1 MKKYYSVEEAEE
13 MIPVLKPQL
22 LKLLKLSKAIDLL
35 DAIDIQYEDEYETIK
50 KDVQMNRK
58 FHEYSLKFCKE
69 IEKLLDAGIVLKD
82 LEEGLINFF
91 GVNEGKEIFL
101 CWKIGKENIHAW
113 YEADSEYEFRKPISD
128 LTESKKF

>member
-1 MKKYYSVEEAEE
+1 MKKYYSVDGAEE

-50 KDVQMNRK
+50 KDVQMNKK

-69 IEKLLDAGIVLKD
+69 IEKLLNAGIVLKD

-91 GVNEGKEIFL
+91 GVHQGREIFL
-101 CWKIGKENIHAW
+101 CWKIGKDNISTW
-113 YEADSEYEFRKPISD
+113 YEADSDYEFRKPISELKD
-128 LTESKKF
+128 RTI